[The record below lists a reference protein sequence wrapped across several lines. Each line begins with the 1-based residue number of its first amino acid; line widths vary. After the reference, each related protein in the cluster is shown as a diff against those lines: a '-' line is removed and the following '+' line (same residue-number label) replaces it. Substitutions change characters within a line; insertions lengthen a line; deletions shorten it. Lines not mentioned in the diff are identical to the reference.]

1 MNQNKKLVIINK
13 EKIFEKDNIFY
24 CDNVDLKSIPE
35 GLSKN
40 FKASVIARKSNIKRF
55 HKINLENIEITS
67 NIFTFLFSIFKTF
80 KDKEI
85 NYLLISITPHTFF
98 AYLLLFIFK
107 KKIFVYL
114 RSNGYEEYKAIL
126 GFMGPVIYY
135 IMYTL
140 VTFKSNVITCQKRLV
155 KKKNYNLVFPSEI
168 DINWLKNTTKSLLD
182 KPRLLYAGRIKVEK
196 GIFSLLKMFD
206 EMNVD
211 AELSIVGNT
220 KDLKTNNKKINFF
233 GFENDVSGLIK
244 IYDNHNITILP
255 SFTEAHPKII
265 DESLARSRPV
275 IIFEEINHIIQN
287 RYGIYV
293 SKRNVKSLLETIE
306 FIMRNYTNI
315 QESMKKNRLPTKQE
329 FISQFTQI
337 LR

>member
-1 MNQNKKLVIINK
+1 MSQDKKLVIINK
-13 EKIFEKDNIFY
+13 EKIFEKNKSFY

-35 GLSKN
+35 GLNKN
-40 FKASVIARKSNIKRF
+40 FKISVIARKSNIKRF
-55 HKINLENIEITS
+55 HKINLANIETAS

-85 NYLLISITPHTFF
+85 NYLLISITPHTFL
-98 AYLLLFIFK
+98 AYLLLFIFR

-114 RSNGYEEYKAIL
+114 RSNGYEEYKVIL
-126 GFMGPVIYY
+126 GFVGPFLFH
-135 IMYTL
+135 IMYTF

-233 GFENDVSGLIK
+233 GFENDVSELIK

-255 SFTEAHPKII
+255 SFTEAHPKVV
-265 DESLARSRPV
+265 DESLARLRPV
-275 IIFEEINHIIQN
+275 IVFEEINHIIQD
-287 RYGIYV
+287 RQGLFV
-293 SKRNVKSLLETIE
+293 SKRNAAALSETIK
-306 FIMRNYTNI
+306 FIMNNYSNI
-315 QESMKKNRLPTKQE
+315 QENMKKNKLPTKQE

-337 LR
+337 LS